1 LGLKYANIENFEWN
15 VSFVA
20 ILKATNFELVET
32 ETASQKKKKTLEKMG
47 NLEVTKSLFVH
58 VSEISMKKKE

>member
-32 ETASQKKKKTLEKMG
+32 ETASQKKKTLEKMG

>member
-20 ILKATNFELVET
+20 ILKATNFELG
-32 ETASQKKKKTLEKMG
+32 EK
-47 NLEVTKSLFVH
+47 
-58 VSEISMKKKE
+58 